1 MGHVTFPVS
10 FPTDGRSVGSV
21 RSVVKSERK
30 IGMGLGTCVALFLG
44 SFMAKSVWNMA
55 EVGGARWETVRLE
68 HRHFEGWE
76 T

>member
-44 SFMAKSVWNMA
+44 SFMVKKAKLVWNMA
-55 EVGGARWETVRLE
+55 EVGGGR
-68 HRHFEGWE
+68 
-76 T
+76 